1 MKRRGKSSPVLRR
14 LSSLANPI
22 RCKAKKGAAL
32 TGSED
37 CPSFNP
43 GRPHEVQDNLN
54 PREMIAIPPQAGNKT
69 RLIVYP
75 SFIIQSAVSSEQS
88 AKIYGEAKKNQKNK
102 IW

>member
-1 MKRRGKSSPVLRR
+1 
-14 LSSLANPI
+14 LANPI
-22 RCKAKKGAAL
+22 RCKAKKGAAI

-43 GRPHEVQDNLN
+43 GRPHEVQNNLN

-75 SFIIQSAVSSEQS
+75 LFLNTVPKDTLTRLGQIVENHV
-88 AKIYGEAKKNQKNK
+88 AKLDC
-102 IW
+102 

>member
-1 MKRRGKSSPVLRR
+1 
-14 LSSLANPI
+14 LANPI

-75 SFIIQSAVSSEQS
+75 SFIIQSAVSSKQLAVNNLQRFME
-88 AKIYGEAKKNQKNK
+88 KPKKTRKTRFGS
-102 IW
+102 